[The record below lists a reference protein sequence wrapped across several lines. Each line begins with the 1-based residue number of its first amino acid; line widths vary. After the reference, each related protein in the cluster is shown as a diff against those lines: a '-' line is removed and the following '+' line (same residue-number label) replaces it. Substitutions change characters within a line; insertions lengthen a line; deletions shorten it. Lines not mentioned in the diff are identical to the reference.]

1 MLGIKHFFRDFS
13 SGAQT
18 ATTLITP
25 ATGSRIRV
33 FGYVLS
39 TGAANNVTLL
49 LTDADRVNDTA
60 NFAKFYF
67 AANGGAN
74 LSPGSAPI
82 AEGDANSVL
91 AVTSSASTTLSIS
104 LWYTEAP

>member
-18 ATTLITP
+18 ATTLVTP
-25 ATGSRIRV
+25 ASGQRIRV
-33 FGYVLS
+33 YGYVVS
-39 TGAANNVTLL
+39 TGGANNVTLIL
-49 LTDADRVNDTA
+49 SDADRVNDTT

-82 AEGDANSVL
+82 AEGNVDAPLS
-91 AVTSSASTTLSIS
+91 VTSSASTTLSIS
-104 LWYTEAP
+104 LWYMEAP